1 MRTSQTQ
8 PKMAGSAHA
17 AVDTGAI
24 PWEDT
29 PSLADTLSLRLVT
42 AGGLRYVDL
51 DLSAA
56 NSERGGLDSGFRQPV
71 TWDNT
76 MPAALEPEVPPEP
89 FREAFQ
95 GLSMREV
102 REPDVFRH
110 FFGGLAAAAQAPRS

>member
-1 MRTSQTQ
+1 MRTQQLQQYLASSQRAVSH
-8 PKMAGSAHA
+8 AGAI
-17 AVDTGAI
+17 GAI

-29 PSLADTLSLRLVT
+29 PSLADTLSLRLLT
-42 AGGLRYVDL
+42 QGGLRFVDL

-56 NSERGGLDSGFRQPV
+56 NSENGGLDSGYRQPAN
-71 TWDNT
+71 WDNT
-76 MPAALEPEVPPEP
+76 MPASLEPAIQPEP

-110 FFGGLAAAAQAPRS
+110 FFG

>member
-1 MRTSQTQ
+1 MRTQQLQQYLASSQRAVSQ
-8 PKMAGSAHA
+8 AGSSA
-17 AVDTGAI
+17 ATGAI

-29 PSLADTLSLRLVT
+29 PSLADTLSLRLLT
-42 AGGLRYVDL
+42 QGGLRFVDL

-56 NSERGGLDSGFRQPV
+56 NSENGSLDSGYRSRASF
-71 TWDNT
+71 DNT
-76 MPAALEPEVPPEP
+76 MPAALEPEVQPEP

-110 FFGGLAAAAQAPRS
+110 FFG

>member
-1 MRTSQTQ
+1 MRTQQLQQYLASSQRAVSH
-8 PKMAGSAHA
+8 AG
-17 AVDTGAI
+17 TIGAI

-29 PSLADTLSLRLVT
+29 PSLADTLSLRLLT
-42 AGGLRYVDL
+42 QGGLRFVDL

-56 NSERGGLDSGFRQPV
+56 NSENGGLDSGYRQPAN
-71 TWDNT
+71 WDNT
-76 MPAALEPEVPPEP
+76 MPAALEPAIQPEP

-110 FFGGLAAAAQAPRS
+110 FFG